1 MPFLMENLILKQI
14 FSAYQYIVAVFLNV
28 RFSLSIA
35 NPRYTVRWK
44 TVQDIAGMLY
54 FNGEPNQ

>member
-1 MPFLMENLILKQI
+1 MENLILKQI